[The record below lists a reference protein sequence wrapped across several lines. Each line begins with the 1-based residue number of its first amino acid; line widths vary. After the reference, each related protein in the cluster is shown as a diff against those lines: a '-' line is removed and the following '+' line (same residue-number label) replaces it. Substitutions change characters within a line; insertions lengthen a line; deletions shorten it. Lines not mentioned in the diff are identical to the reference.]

1 MYKATRRKCYC
12 EILLFGTY
20 PSDQRRYAASPADS
34 GQTKGEGALFLRKRI
49 TVICTIVLLVLVA
62 SLASFVSLQLVN
74 SASILANAAP
84 EVIPALREWQGST
97 GSFTMVSTSSIIV
110 DPSYA
115 AQLDDTARVFQADLF
130 EVTGRTLPVIN
141 TSPPA
146 PGDFFLTLSNS
157 DRGIGDEGYLFKVG
171 DAVVISANTSNGVF
185 YGTRTALQI
194 LVQDPAH
201 MHIVKG
207 TARDYPAYKERGF
220 LLDVGRKFFSLQL
233 LEDYVKFMS
242 WYKMNDFQLHF
253 NDNEI
258 DAGMSQDWMQKYAA
272 FRLNSS
278 RFPGLAAKDGSYTRQ
293 DMRELQSIAQA
304 YAVTITPEID
314 APAHALAFTQYRPD
328 LANQKYSKEFLDLEN
343 PNTYTFL
350 NAIWNEF
357 LSWFDTTQVHIG
369 ADEYSQDDANN
380 YRQFINRYDDY
391 LGQRGKSIRVWGSL
405 SEMKSA
411 VKVNSDIVM
420 DVWDNR
426 WANAVDL
433 VNQGYHIINTNDQLL
448 YIVPKAGYFHD
459 YLDTRLLYEKWE
471 PNIFDFSNQRLNLKP
486 GDPNLSGGMFAEWN
500 DKLGSVVSDADVYAR
515 VKPAMQT
522 LGDKMWSGTTAGMT
536 YEQFQQLAQ
545 RIGEAP
551 GTHLLQT
558 LSSQAG

>member
-1 MYKATRRKCYC
+1 M
-12 EILLFGTY
+12 
-20 PSDQRRYAASPADS
+20 
-34 GQTKGEGALFLRKRI
+34 LFLRKR
-49 TVICTIVLLVLVA
+49 VNVLCTIVLLGLVV
-62 SLASFVSLQLVN
+62 SLAVFVSSQLVN
-74 SASILANAAP
+74 SASVIPNAAP
-84 EVIPALREWQGST
+84 GVIPALREWQGST

-157 DRGIGDEGYLFKVG
+157 GRGIGDEGYLFKVG

-201 MHIVKG
+201 MHIIKG

-272 FRLNSS
+272 FRLNSN
-278 RFPGLAAKDGSYTRQ
+278 RFPGLAAKDGSYTKQ

-328 LANQKYSKEFLDLEN
+328 LASQKYSKESLDLDN

-350 NAIWNEF
+350 NAIWHEF
-357 LSWFDTTQVHIG
+357 LPWFDTTQVHIG
-369 ADEYSQDDANN
+369 ADEYSQDDANK
-380 YRQFINRYDDY
+380 YRQFINKYDDY
-391 LGQRGKSIRVWGSL
+391 LGQKGKSTRVWGSL

-426 WANAVDL
+426 WGNAVDL
-433 VNQGYHIINTNDQLL
+433 VNQGYHIINANDQLL

-500 DKLGSVVSDADVYAR
+500 DKLGSVVSDADVYER

-522 LGDKMWSGTTAGMT
+522 LGDKMWSGTTAGMP

-558 LSSQAG
+558 LSSQADTTAHVPPEKPGGTRAFQSASVGVIGSAITPKRV

>member
-1 MYKATRRKCYC
+1 MQSYAPEVSSRK
-12 EILLFGTY
+12 LSFLGV
-20 PSDQRRYAASPADS
+20 
-34 GQTKGEGALFLRKRI
+34 LFLRKRI
-49 TVICTIVLLVLVA
+49 NVLWTIVLLGLVV
-62 SLASFVSLQLVN
+62 SLAAFVSSQLVN
-74 SASILANAAP
+74 SASVNHNAAP

-242 WYKMNDFQLHF
+242 WYKMNDFQLHL

-258 DAGMSQDWMQKYAA
+258 DAGMSQDWMHKYAA
-272 FRLNSS
+272 FRLNSN
-278 RFPGLAAKDGSYTRQ
+278 RFPGLAAKDGSYTEQ
-293 DMRELQSIAQA
+293 DMRELQSIAKA

-314 APAHALAFTQYRPD
+314 APAHALALTQYRPD
-328 LANQKYSKEFLDLEN
+328 LASQKYSKEFLNLDN
-343 PNTYTFL
+343 SGTYTFL
-350 NAIWNEF
+350 NAIWDEF
-357 LSWFDTTQVHIG
+357 LPWFDTTQVHIG
-369 ADEYSQDDANN
+369 ADEYSTDDADN

-391 LGQRGKSIRVWGSL
+391 LGQKGKTIRVWGSL

-426 WANAVDL
+426 WGNPVDL
-433 VNQGYHIINTNDQLL
+433 VNQGYHIINANDQLL

-500 DKLGSVVSDADVYAR
+500 DKLGSVVSDADVYER

-522 LGDKMWSGTTAGMT
+522 LGDKMWSGTTMGMP

-558 LSSQAG
+558 LS

>member
-1 MYKATRRKCYC
+1 M
-12 EILLFGTY
+12 
-20 PSDQRRYAASPADS
+20 
-34 GQTKGEGALFLRKRI
+34 RKRI
-49 TVICTIVLLVLVA
+49 NVLCTIVLLGLVV
-62 SLASFVSLQLVN
+62 SLAAFVSSQLVN
-74 SASILANAAP
+74 SASVIPNAAP

-272 FRLNSS
+272 FRLNSN
-278 RFPGLAAKDGSYTRQ
+278 RFPGLAAKDGSYTKQ
-293 DMRELQSIAQA
+293 DMRELQSIAKA

-328 LANQKYSKEFLDLEN
+328 LASQKYSKEFLDLEN

-350 NAIWNEF
+350 NAIWDEF

-369 ADEYSQDDANN
+369 ADEYSQDDADN

-391 LGQRGKSIRVWGSL
+391 LGQKGKSIRVWGSL
-405 SEMKSA
+405 SEMKGA
-411 VKVNSDIVM
+411 VKINSDIVM

-426 WANAVDL
+426 WGNAVDL
-433 VNQGYHIINTNDQLL
+433 VNQGYHIINANDQLL

-486 GDPNLSGGMFAEWN
+486 CDPSLSGGMFAEWN
-500 DKLGSVVSDADVYAR
+500 DKLGSVVSDADVYER

-522 LGDKMWSGTTAGMT
+522 LGDKMWSGTAAGMP

-558 LSSQAG
+558 LSSQADTTAHVPPEN

>member
-1 MYKATRRKCYC
+1 M
-12 EILLFGTY
+12 
-20 PSDQRRYAASPADS
+20 
-34 GQTKGEGALFLRKRI
+34 RKRI
-49 TVICTIVLLVLVA
+49 NVLCTIVLLGLIV
-62 SLASFVSLQLVN
+62 SLAVFVSSQLVN
-74 SASILANAAP
+74 SASVIPNAAP
-84 EVIPALREWQGST
+84 EVIPGLREWQGST
-97 GSFTMVSTSSIIV
+97 GSFAMVSTSSIIV
-110 DPSYA
+110 DPFYA

-258 DAGMSQDWMQKYAA
+258 DAGMSQDWMHKYAA

-558 LSSQAG
+558 LSSQADTTARVLPEKPG